1 MRPFFLST
9 PIYYVNAKPHLGHAY
24 TTILADCVARFH
36 RLRGD
41 NVFFL
46 TGVDEHGDKI
56 VQAAEKA
63 GQTPKEYCDAISTLF
78 QDLLPT
84 LGVSNDHFVRTTDEQ
99 HKAIVQKAL
108 QKVYDKGDIYFGEYG
123 GHYCFGCERF
133 YTEKELTE
141 DGLCPD
147 HLVKPEYI
155 AEKNYFFRMSKYQ
168 NGLLEHIRNNPDFIR
183 PERYRN
189 EVISLLESGALDDL
203 CISRPK
209 SRLTWGVELPFDEN
223 FVTYVWFDAL
233 MNYISVLEWPEGQAF
248 SDYWPGAQHLVAK
261 DILKPHAVFWPTML
275 MAMDV
280 PLYNHLNVHGYW
292 LVRDTKMSKS
302 IGNVIEP
309 ADMVERYGLAGFRYF
324 LMREMTFG
332 QDSSFSE
339 EALIM
344 RFNADLANDLGN
356 LFNRSLAMTKK
367 YFDGVVPQAGPLQD
381 VDNELIALCRQSIE
395 NCQRLCLRFQFAKG
409 LEALWELVR
418 GLNKYI
424 DVTAPWALAKAQDM
438 ERLGTVMYTLL
449 EGMRKVAVHLWPI
462 MPEKSLTML
471 SLLGITFDPIKAD
484 IESEIESFGGLA
496 VGTAIQPGGNLF
508 PRIDVKK
515 DEEPAAKQKKAEKK
529 TKKAASTP
537 QVDTEGVVEF
547 EDFAKLDFRVGT
559 VVSAEPVKK
568 ADKLL
573 LVRIDI
579 GESEPRQVV
588 AGIAEYW
595 KPEALVGKQ
604 VTMVA
609 NLKPRKLRG
618 EISHGMILAVK
629 KEDDLM
635 LLQPTGEVPNG
646 SRVS

>member
-1 MRPFFLST
+1 MRPFFIST

-24 TTILADCVARFH
+24 TTILADCVARYH

-63 GQTPKEYCDAISTLF
+63 GQTPKEYCDGISSLF
-78 QDLLPT
+78 RDLLPK
-84 LGVSNDHFVRTTDEQ
+84 LGASNDHFVRTTDEA

-168 NGLLEHIRNNPDFIR
+168 DALLEHIRKNPDFIR

-189 EVISLLESGALDDL
+189 EVISLLESGALEDL

-209 SRLTWGVELPFDEN
+209 TRLTWGVELPFDEN

-233 MNYISVLEWPEGQAF
+233 LNYVSVLNWPDGQAF
-248 SDYWPGAQHLVAK
+248 AEYWPGAQHLVAK
-261 DILKPHAVFWPTML
+261 DILKPHAIFWPTML
-275 MAMDV
+275 MAMDI

-309 ADMVERYGLAGFRYF
+309 AEMIDRYGLAGFRYF

-332 QDSSFSE
+332 QDGSFSE
-339 EALIM
+339 DALIT
-344 RFNADLANDLGN
+344 RFNAELANDLGN

-367 YFDGVVPQAGPLQD
+367 YFDGIIPQSGVLQD
-381 VDNELIALCRQSIE
+381 EDNELIALCRQSLE
-395 NCQRLCLRFQFAKG
+395 NCQRLCMRFQFARG
-409 LEALWELVR
+409 LDALWELVR

-424 DVTAPWALAKAQDM
+424 DVTAPWALAKAQNT

-449 EGMRKVAVHLWPI
+449 EGMRKVAIHLWPI
-462 MPEKSLTML
+462 MPEKSVTML
-471 SLLGITFDPIKAD
+471 SLLGIEFDPATAD
-484 IESEIESFGGLA
+484 IEAEIESFGGL
-496 VGTAIQPGGNLF
+496 VTGKEIQPGGNIF
-508 PRIDVKK
+508 PRIEVEKK
-515 DEEPAAKQKKAEKK
+515 EPAEKEKKSQKKEKK
-529 TKKAASTP
+529 SAEPASESI
-537 QVDTEGVVEF
+537 EGLIDF
-547 EDFAKLDFRVGT
+547 EDFTKLDLRVGT

-573 LVRIDI
+573 IVRIDI

-588 AGIAEYW
+588 AGIAEFW
-595 KPEALVGKQ
+595 KPEDLVGKQ

-618 EISHGMILAVK
+618 EVSQGMILAVK
-629 KEDDLM
+629 KEGDLM
-635 LLQPTGEVPNG
+635 LLQPTGGVPNG